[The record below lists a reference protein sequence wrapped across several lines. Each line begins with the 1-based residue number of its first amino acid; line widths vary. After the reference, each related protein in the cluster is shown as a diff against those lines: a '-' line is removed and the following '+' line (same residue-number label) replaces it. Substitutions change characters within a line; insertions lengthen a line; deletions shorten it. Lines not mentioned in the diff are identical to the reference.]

1 MGEMKDKINQAIK
14 NQTLTGKVKW
24 FDIKKGYGFIEDK
37 NGKQYFVHHSGITK
51 GRIYTGLDKGAE
63 VSFNVTGE
71 NENGPICSN
80 VVMGDVPVT
89 KEEKIPAN
97 NRQKQT
103 KLINNKPS
111 NQNKPTKPLNNKTT
125 KNTKPVSQKKTVKK
139 K

>member
-24 FDIKKGYGFIEDK
+24 FDVKKGYGFIEDK

-63 VSFNVTGE
+63 VTFNVTGE

-80 VVMGDVPVT
+80 VIMGEVPVT
-89 KEEKIPAN
+89 KEEKVPD
-97 NRQKQT
+97 
-103 KLINNKPS
+103 NNKNKPNPVKNKPN
-111 NQNKPTKPLNNKTT
+111 NQSKPTKPVNNKTA
-125 KNTKPVSQKKTVKK
+125 KNTKPVSKKTTMKK
-139 K
+139 KK